1 MVPTSSS
8 DSSIFSRFVESA
20 AKNSTKKAFIYC
32 AAANCQTYT
41 YADILN
47 KVVSIA
53 VLLKDAGLTA
63 GTRAAICAENSPQ
76 WCASYLA
83 VTAAGGVSVPLD
95 AELGEGEIRNLLL
108 NSAATAIFTS
118 RSTKDKVQKAIEGSG
133 VRLISFDSVEFNNVW
148 EGSVQRV
155 SPAEFTPALPM
166 PDDIASIIY
175 TSGTTSTP
183 KGVILTHGNFLSDAE
198 SVIETKLINA
208 SDNVLSVL
216 PLHHTY
222 PFMCTFLVPLLIGA
236 TITYPPGLKGQ
247 ELTDTIRS
255 QGVTILIAIPRLL
268 EMFLTAIEKKITAK
282 PRPARLAINAMLTI
296 SHSLRRTLDINVGG
310 QFFKAVQGQFGGQ
323 FRFISSGG
331 ARLKPDVMTRLES
344 YGFTVVEGYGLTETS
359 PVVTFNPLGK
369 RRPGSAGVPLKG
381 VQIDAPRKTGNAP
394 PHEGEILIKGPM
406 VTRGYLNMPEETENA
421 FIGGA
426 ATSSGW
432 FHSGDLGYIDEDGYL
447 FITGRSK
454 EVIVLSSGKNVYP
467 EDVEQAYSGIA
478 LIKEIYVYS
487 DAPDSD
493 TIRAIIVPDMDYA
506 KRMRI
511 ATVETAIKW
520 EINNVSTGLPP
531 YMRIKGF
538 TLHSEPL
545 PRTRLG
551 KIQRFQM
558 RAIATTTAPAAAPPT
573 EQQIPSDP
581 YTAVVISI
589 IKELMALTRA
599 VSIEE
604 NLELDLGI
612 DSLTRLELMSA
623 LEEHFKARL
632 PAGFGQAIH
641 TVKELSDDLRVFC
654 DGAGVNSDAAVFN
667 DETQSGFKEM
677 FSAAPPDAQ
686 DLNRIGLRNT
696 VFERMFTRA
705 VLWTLRQCIRRF
717 YKGQLRG
724 LDNLTA
730 PPYLICLNHTSYLD
744 AFIVAGLLPWAV
756 FSKLYFQGAEDIFRG
771 ATARVLA
778 RLGHVIP
785 IDPNVNLE
793 KAMTMS
799 AYLLRQGLSLCIFP
813 EGARSVDGT
822 LQEFKKGVGILSKE
836 CGVPIIP
843 ARIDGAYEA
852 LPRGAFRPRPSR
864 ITLSCG
870 KPIYP
875 SGSYQSIS
883 DEVKAAIA
891 EMERYG

>member
-1 MVPTSSS
+1 MKPLSSS

-32 AAANCQTYT
+32 TAANCQTYT
-41 YADILN
+41 YADIVN
-47 KVVSIA
+47 KAVSIA
-53 VLLKDAGLTA
+53 VLLKNAGLTA

-133 VRLISFDSVEFNNVW
+133 VRLISFDSVEFNNAW
-148 EGSVQRV
+148 EDSAHTDIP
-155 SPAEFTPALPM
+155 PAPHM

-175 TSGTTSTP
+175 TSGTTSSP

-198 SVIETKLINA
+198 SVIETKLITA

-222 PFMCTFLVPLLIGA
+222 PFMCTFLVPLLVGA

-282 PRPARLAINAMLTI
+282 PRPARLAITAMNTI
-296 SHSLRRTLDINVGG
+296 SHSLRRTLDVNVGRH
-310 QFFKAVQGQFGGQ
+310 FFKAVQGQFGGQ

-381 VQIDAPRKTGNAP
+381 VQISAPRKTGNAP

-406 VTRGYLNMPEETENA
+406 VTRGYLNMPEETEKA
-421 FIGGA
+421 FFGGDA

-506 KRMRI
+506 KRMKV

-573 EQQIPSDP
+573 GRQIPSDP
-581 YTAVVISI
+581 YTDAVISI

-599 VSIEE
+599 ISPEE

-612 DSLTRLELMSA
+612 DSLTRLELLGA
-623 LEEHFKARL
+623 LEEHFKGRL

-641 TVKELSDDLRVFC
+641 TVKELSDGLREFYE
-654 DGAGVNSDAAVFN
+654 GAGADPDAATIT
-667 DETQSGFKEM
+667 DETHSGFKEM
-677 FSAAPPDAQ
+677 FSAQLPDAQ

-705 VLWTLRQCIRRF
+705 VLWTLRQGIRRF

-724 LDNLTA
+724 LENLTA
-730 PPYLICLNHTSYLD
+730 PPYLICPNHTSYLD
-744 AFIVAGLLPWAV
+744 AFIMAGLLPWEV

-771 ATARVLA
+771 ALARVLA

-793 KAMTMS
+793 KAMAMS